1 MALPGPDDDITC
13 VTEDG
18 EETVKAYK
26 FVAKSD
32 TIKKLIEEAGADD
45 PVPLPGI
52 PTKARFEK
60 VLVYCEYL
68 VTLDEKTP
76 PETPP
81 KINKP
86 LSSVIMSE
94 ITD

>member
-1 MALPGPDDDITC
+1 MAQPEPMDDITC

-18 EETVKAYK
+18 EETIKAYK

-60 VLVYCEYL
+60 VLEYCEYL
-68 VTLDEKTP
+68 VGLEEQNP
-76 PETPP
+76 PATPP

-86 LSSVIMSE
+86 LSSVVMSE